1 MAKWC
6 GKIGFRETYET
17 ERSGIYD
24 ERITERIYYGDV
36 IRNSR
41 RLQQTNVIS
50 DLNISNQISI
60 VADPYAFES
69 FHNIVY
75 AEFRGAKWNI
85 SDIEVE
91 YPRLMLTL
99 GGIYNG

>member
-1 MAKWC
+1 MAKWS
-6 GKIGFRETYET
+6 GKVGFRETSET
-17 ERSGIYD
+17 ERKGIYD
-24 ERITERIYYGDV
+24 ETITERTYYGDM

-41 RLQQTNVIS
+41 RLQPTNVIS

-69 FHNIVY
+69 FHNMVY
-75 AEFRGAKWNI
+75 AEFKGTKWNI
-85 SDIEVE
+85 SDIEVA
-91 YPRLMLTL
+91 YPRLILTL